1 MPPTTEDY
9 EAPIYLEEKCPMS
22 LLQEFKAFAVRGN
35 VIDLAVGVVIG
46 TAFGK
51 IVSSLVGDIV
61 MPPIGMLVGGVDFT
75 SLVIVLQSATATE
88 PEVTINIGKFLQT
101 LLDFLI
107 VAGAVFMAVKAI
119 NKLKRKEAAAPS
131 APPAPGPEE
140 VLLMEIRDLLKARQN

>member
-1 MPPTTEDY
+1 
-9 EAPIYLEEKCPMS
+9 MS

-101 LLDFLI
+101 LFDFLI

-119 NKLKRKEAAAPS
+119 NKLKRKEAVAPS